1 MTRTTAPM
9 GALLDTRPPALDP
22 VVLLGHLRQHWGL
35 AGTLSPLTSERD
47 QNQRLTTPAGSY
59 VVKIANAAE
68 PHAMTR
74 FQSAALRHVAQRDP
88 GLPVPRLCPTQ
99 QGANDVL
106 LPEGHL
112 MRVLT
117 WLDGVPLHQT
127 RATRAQSAALA
138 RMAAGL
144 TWALAGFAD
153 PAADHVLQWDIK
165 RAADLRPLLPHVAD
179 AALQDLCRAVLDRF
193 DSAVAPMLPDLPWQ
207 VVHGDLNPHNL
218 LADPGDSDRIA
229 GILDFGDMVLTPRIC
244 DLAVAASYRIET
256 EDPVGSLA
264 AFAGAYHAVLPLTA
278 PEREVLFDL
287 VAARMVTTVA
297 ITSWRA
303 AKYPENAAY
312 ILRNVPS
319 ARAGLQAFARADRDH
334 VTGALALAC
343 PDLTTLKEDM
353 T

>member
-1 MTRTTAPM
+1 M
-9 GALLDTRPPALDP
+9 LPPEGVAA
-22 VVLLGHLRQHWGL
+22 HLRAHWGL
-35 AGTLSPLTSERD
+35 VGQLSALTSERD
-47 QNQRLTTPAGSY
+47 QNFRLTTADGSY
-59 VVKIANAAE
+59 VVKIANAVE

-74 FQSAALRHVAQRDP
+74 FQNRALRHVAGRDAA
-88 GLPVPRLCPTQ
+88 LPVPRVCATRP
-99 QGANDVL
+99 GADDVL

-112 MRVLT
+112 MRVLA
-117 WLDGVPLHQT
+117 WLEGVPLHQT
-127 RATRAQSAALA
+127 RPSRVQSVGLA

-144 TWALAGFAD
+144 TRALEGFAD

-179 AALQDLCRAVLDRF
+179 TGLRGLCAAVLDRF
-193 DSAVAPMLPDLPWQ
+193 DTVVAPALLDLPWQ

-244 DLAVAASYRIET
+244 DLAVAASYRIEGD
-256 EDPVGSLA
+256 DPVGSLA
-264 AFAGAYHAVLPLTA
+264 AFAGAYHAVLPLTGA
-278 PEREVLFDL
+278 ERRVLFDL

-319 ARAGLQAFARADRDH
+319 ARVGLQAFAMADRDH
-334 VTGALALAC
+334 VNRVLAQAC
-343 PDLTTLKEDM
+343 PEEDM

>member
-1 MTRTTAPM
+1 MTQTLAPV
-9 GALLDTRPPALDP
+9 GELLDTRPPMLSPD
-22 VVLLGHLRQHWGL
+22 VVAAHVQAHWGL
-35 AGTLSPLTSERD
+35 VGQWSALTSERD
-47 QNQRLTTPAGSY
+47 QNYRLTTADGSY

-74 FQSAALRHVAQRDP
+74 FQNRALRHVAGRD
-88 GLPVPRLCPTQ
+88 GALPVPRVCAAR
-99 QGANDVL
+99 QGADDVL

-117 WLDGVPLHQT
+117 WVEGVPLHQT
-127 RATRAQSAALA
+127 PASRAQSGALA

-144 TWALAGFAD
+144 TRALEGFVD

-165 RAADLRPLLPHVAD
+165 RAADLRPLLQYVTD
-179 AALQDLCRAVLDRF
+179 SGLRAACTDVLDRF
-193 DSAVAPMLPDLPWQ
+193 DRVVAPALPDLPWQ
-207 VVHGDLNPHNL
+207 VVHGDLNPHNV

-244 DLAVAASYRIET
+244 DLAVAASYRMEGD
-256 EDPVGSLA
+256 DPVGSLA

-278 PEREVLFDL
+278 DERRVLFDL

-303 AKYPENAAY
+303 TKYPENAAY

-319 ARAGLQAFARADRDH
+319 ARAGLQAFAMADRDH
-334 VTGALALAC
+334 VKRALALAC
-343 PDLTTLKEDM
+343 PEEGTT
-353 T
+353 

>member
-1 MTRTTAPM
+1 MTDVSAPM
-9 GALLDTRPPALDP
+9 GDLLDTRPPKLGP
-22 VVLLGHLRQHWGL
+22 EVVASHLRQHWGL
-35 AGTLSPLTSERD
+35 EGALSALTSERD
-47 QNQRLTTPAGSY
+47 QNLRLVTAEGGF

-74 FQSAALRHVAQRDP
+74 FQNRALRHVAGRDA
-88 GLPVPRLCPTQ
+88 GLPVPRVCPTQ
-99 QGANDVL
+99 QGADDVL

-117 WLDGVPLHQT
+117 WLEGVPLHQT
-127 RATRAQSAALA
+127 PPSRVQSAALA

-144 TWALAGFAD
+144 TRALEGFAD

-165 RAADLRPLLPHVAD
+165 RAADLRPLLAHVAD
-179 AALQDLCRAVLDRF
+179 AGLRDLCSGVLDRLQG
-193 DSAVAPMLPDLPWQ
+193 AVAPVLPDLPWQ

-244 DLAVAASYRIET
+244 DLAVAASYRIEAA
-256 EDPVGSLA
+256 DPVGSLA
-264 AFAGAYHAVLPLTA
+264 WFAGHHHAVLPMTGA
-278 PEREVLFDL
+278 ERSVLFDL

-319 ARAGLQAFARADRDH
+319 ARVGLQAFAMADRDH
-334 VTGALALAC
+334 VTRALAQAC
-343 PDLTTLKEDM
+343 PEGDM

>member
-1 MTRTTAPM
+1 MTRTAAPM

-22 VVLLGHLRQHWGL
+22 VVVLGHLRQHWGL
-35 AGTLSPLTSERD
+35 VGTVSPLTSERD
-47 QNQRLTTPAGSY
+47 QNNRLTTPTDSY
-59 VVKIANAAE
+59 VVKIANAVE

-74 FQSAALRHVAQRDP
+74 FQNAALRHMAARDP
-88 GLPVPRLCPTQ
+88 SLPVPRVCPTV
-99 QGANDVL
+99 QGADDVL

-117 WLDGVPLHQT
+117 WLDGVPVHQT
-127 RATRAQSAALA
+127 LPTRAQSVALA
-138 RMAAGL
+138 EMAAGL
-144 TWALAGFAD
+144 TRALEGFAD
-153 PAADHVLQWDIK
+153 PAGDHVLQWDIK

-179 AALQDLCRAVLDRF
+179 APLRDLCSAVLDRF
-193 DSAVAPMLPDLPWQ
+193 DRAVAPMLADLPWQ

-218 LADPGDSDRIA
+218 LADPADNDRIA
-229 GILDFGDMVLTPRIC
+229 GILDVGDMVLTPRIC
-244 DLAVAASYRIET
+244 DLAVAASYRIEA

-264 AFAGAYHAVLPLTA
+264 AFAGAFHAVLPLTA

-287 VAARMVTTVA
+287 VATRMVTTVA

-319 ARAGLQAFARADRDH
+319 AQAGLQAFARADRDH
-334 VTGALALAC
+334 VTGALARAC
-343 PDLTTLKEDM
+343 PDLNGPEQETT
-353 T
+353 